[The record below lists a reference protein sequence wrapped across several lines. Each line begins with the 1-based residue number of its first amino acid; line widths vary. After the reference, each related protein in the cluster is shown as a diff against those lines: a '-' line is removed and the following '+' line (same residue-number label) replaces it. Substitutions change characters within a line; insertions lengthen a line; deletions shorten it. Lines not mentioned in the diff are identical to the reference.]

1 MSNRHLAVV
10 SDDVT
15 PQEYNRAYNSSRTN
29 KPSKRSSRVS
39 NDESDSQDIAEVIQF
54 CNSNRKDKNVRK
66 DTKELLIEFL
76 NAKYENYE
84 PRKKMNGKK
93 K

>member
-15 PQEYNRAYNSSRTN
+15 PQEFNRAYNSSRTT
-29 KPSKRSSRVS
+29 KQTKRLSRVNNGE
-39 NDESDSQDIAEVIQF
+39 NDGQDIMEIIQF
-54 CNSNRKDKNVRK
+54 CNSNRKDKNVRR

-84 PRKKMNGKK
+84 PKKKSNGKK